1 MSLTLEHT
9 DACLP
14 ITAIQPL
21 SFIDVSIIVQGQ
33 GPYTRLID
41 EASGV
46 LLAQLRTFKR
56 NNVHGFIIDEQKSQ
70 DDGSHNAR
78 ILVWGGQSLRVIDI
92 TGRKDSSDRF
102 EASLFAASA
111 EYAAPDWILEAC
123 PSYGD
128 DHERRAYLV
137 TAHNALL
144 GLDVVQNASSN
155 YTRSIRLHQLAVGVK
170 SILYSADVISL
181 SATHI
186 LIAAGTVFGEVIVWS
201 CFLEDHEIPSSNHST
216 SIHHFFTGHEGSIF
230 GVCISPE
237 VPFLVG
243 DKSGRLLASC
253 SDDRTIRI
261 WNISD
266 CCQASRQDPS
276 AYSTDGFELRST
288 GFGNIAG
295 DKGPLGSEADV
306 AKAFG
311 HISRI
316 WGVQFLRAPLH
327 DERNLSLVSRGEDA
341 TCQLWRLSWDTLPSQ
356 TTSFALQ
363 NVSTLHHHSGKNIW
377 SFATSTSPKETV
389 IYTGGADGAL
399 KSSRISGGTLE
410 RGTTANFK
418 TDRVMKTFA
427 SVADDCFIAISV
439 KGEVLLG
446 WIQSRSPE
454 VEQRSDITW
463 ETLSILD
470 DLRTFSVIS
479 SVPRQGVA
487 LLGND
492 NGLIRLYHH
501 QSKSLFTLIETG
513 RRPLA
518 LYVLNFQEKNAPLF
532 GIPGDISFVIS
543 YANSEKADLYIVKA
557 GLDAT
562 PHVNYRSLVLPP
574 TFQISCASFVSD
586 NQYLVLGSKVGAL
599 AIYEVSD
606 NGESLQCLTCVRRV
620 HDEGVVT
627 YISRL
632 ASLESA
638 GDKGLEYILTC
649 GRDGNY
655 CVHVLEATNS
665 TRRSVHLQTI
675 HRSSPAFGQNV
686 EGAYFDEG
694 SHDLVLYGF
703 RSNQF
708 ILWNETTQSAL
719 ISLECGGVHRV
730 WAYSPFRDTAGTG
743 VFLWNKANNFNIFQ
757 MRTLPHRALCAGGH
771 GREIKSTAVSNVIY
785 GSAGAL
791 IATGAEDTTVR
802 IFVPTNSRAESPWGA
817 FKCLRVLNK
826 HNTGIQ
832 QVTWSKDGR
841 YLFTSGGVEEFFVW
855 RIRSIPEFGIA
866 TLHEASSP
874 KEDPASD
881 LRITS
886 FDVLDVEG
894 QEGVDCFLLCLTY
907 SNSTVKVFHYSS
919 SADEPRF
926 TLLAKG
932 TYTTNCLTQANF
944 LLSDSSID
952 LITCAT
958 DGHFALWD
966 LSAAISTLFSVTSS
980 SITPK
985 PAFQPDTITPAT
997 ISWLSRHRIHLNSI
1011 KSVEL
1016 IKISKTARLLVAGG
1030 DDNALSVSLLD
1041 LDPTESIENVSIATV
1056 SIPDAH
1062 AASVTTVKLLERL
1075 QSSSQSAGPTASMLV
1090 ASSGNDHRVKI
1101 WSISVDLEKKGVD
1114 AIEISEK
1121 IDKYSPV
1128 ADISSMDIVRVPSND
1143 PPGKEVST
1151 LSPSSREFRTKLLV
1165 CGVGMEMLD
1174 VRSPSSGAT

>member
-1 MSLTLEHT
+1 MHILSGIQCCADCTQHT

-21 SFIDVSIIVQGQ
+21 SFIDVKLIVQGQ

-41 EASGV
+41 EASGE

-70 DDGSHNAR
+70 DNGSHNAR
-78 ILVWGGQSLRVIDI
+78 ILVWGGQSLRVIDL
-92 TGRKDSSDRF
+92 TGRKGSSDRF

-111 EYAAPDWILEAC
+111 EYAAPDWILDAC

-237 VPFLVG
+237 IPFLVG

-295 DKGPLGSEADV
+295 DEGPLGSEADV

-316 WGVQFLRAPLH
+316 WGVQFLHAPLH

-341 TCQLWRLSWDTLPSQ
+341 TCQLWRLSRDALPSQ
-356 TTSFALQ
+356 PSSFALQ
-363 NVSTLHHHSGKNIW
+363 NVSSLHNHSGKNIW
-377 SFATSTSPKETV
+377 SLAISSSPKETV
-389 IYTGGADGAL
+389 VYTGGADGAL
-399 KSSRISGGTLE
+399 KTSRISGDIQ
-410 RGTTANFK
+410 TTAISK
-418 TDRVMKTFA
+418 IDRVMKTFA
-427 SVADDCFIAISV
+427 SVADDCFIAISA

-446 WIQSRSPE
+446 WIKSRSSG
-454 VEQRSDITW
+454 VERRWDITW
-463 ETLSILD
+463 ETLSIAD
-470 DLRTFSVIS
+470 GLRSFSVIS
-479 SVPRQGVA
+479 SVPQQGIA
-487 LLGND
+487 LLGNG

-501 QSKSLFTLIETG
+501 QSKSLFTLTETG

-518 LYVLNFQEKNAPLF
+518 LYILDFQEKNAPLS
-532 GIPGDISFVIS
+532 GTPGDISFGIS

-557 GLDAT
+557 GEDAT
-562 PHVNYRSLVLPP
+562 PHVNYRSLILPP
-574 TFQISCASFVSD
+574 TFQISCASFVSG
-586 NQYLVLGSKVGAL
+586 NQFLVLGSKVGAL

-606 NGESLQCLTCVRRV
+606 DGESLQCLTCVRRV
-620 HDEGVVT
+620 HGEGVVT
-627 YISRL
+627 HISRL
-632 ASLESA
+632 ASPESA
-638 GDKGLEYILTC
+638 VDKGLEYILTC

-655 CVHVLEATNS
+655 CVHVLEATNNA
-665 TRRSVHLQTI
+665 RGSVHLQTI
-675 HRSSPAFGQNV
+675 HRSSPAFGQTI
-686 EGAYFDEG
+686 EGAYFDKA
-694 SHDLVLYGF
+694 SHDLMLYGF

-719 ISLECGGVHRV
+719 ISIECGGVHRV
-730 WAYSPFRDTAGTG
+730 WAYSPFRDAAGTG
-743 VFLWNKANNFNIFQ
+743 VFLWNQAKNFNIFQ
-757 MRTLPHRALCAGGH
+757 MGTVPHRALRAGGH
-771 GREIKSTAVSNVIY
+771 GREIKSTAVSNVID
-785 GSAGAL
+785 GSAGTL

-802 IFVPTNSRAESPWGA
+802 IFMPTNSRAESPWGT

-832 QVTWSKDGR
+832 QITWSKDGR
-841 YLFTSGGVEEFFVW
+841 YLFTSGGVEDFFVW
-855 RIRSIPEFGIA
+855 RIRSVPEFGIA

-894 QEGVDCFLLCLTY
+894 QEGVDCFLMCLTY
-907 SNSTVKVFHYSS
+907 SNSTVKV
-919 SADEPRF
+919 
-926 TLLAKG
+926 
-932 TYTTNCLTQANF
+932 N
-944 LLSDSSID
+944 I
-952 LITCAT
+952 
-958 DGHFALWD
+958 
-966 LSAAISTLFSVTSS
+966 
-980 SITPK
+980 
-985 PAFQPDTITPAT
+985 
-997 ISWLSRHRIHLNSI
+997 
-1011 KSVEL
+1011 
-1016 IKISKTARLLVAGG
+1016 
-1030 DDNALSVSLLD
+1030 
-1041 LDPTESIENVSIATV
+1041 SIAYF
-1056 SIPDAH
+1056 
-1062 AASVTTVKLLERL
+1062 LFY
-1075 QSSSQSAGPTASMLV
+1075 G
-1090 ASSGNDHRVKI
+1090 
-1101 WSISVDLEKKGVD
+1101 
-1114 AIEISEK
+1114 
-1121 IDKYSPV
+1121 Y
-1128 ADISSMDIVRVPSND
+1128 
-1143 PPGKEVST
+1143 
-1151 LSPSSREFRTKLLV
+1151 
-1165 CGVGMEMLD
+1165 
-1174 VRSPSSGAT
+1174 